1 MKKADLITIL
11 CVVLFFAPFFI
22 FQSVYDTYRQ
32 INKEHGFI
40 MSSLKFMILATFGEM
55 LSLRIRT
62 GRYYQKGFG
71 LIPRMIVW
79 AFIGIFIKI
88 GFDILS
94 GSGPILLTSLGLNVS
109 PSIFNEAFTPLKLLA
124 AFATSVCM
132 NLFFAPVFMTF
143 HKITDEHISRNGGTI
158 KGFFIPIKFYEIF
171 PQINWGVMWGF
182 VYKKTIPLFWIP
194 AHTITFL
201 LPSEFRILF
210 AAILGVVLGV
220 ILGIA
225 SLKSKESKI

>member
-1 MKKADLITIL
+1 VKKADLLTIV
-11 CVVLFFAPFFI
+11 CVILFFAPFFI
-22 FQSVYDTYRQ
+22 FKPVYDFYSQFNR
-32 INKEHGFI
+32 EHGYI
-40 MSSLKFMILATFGEM
+40 MSALKFMFLATFGEM

-79 AFIGIFIKI
+79 AFIGILIKI
-88 GFDILS
+88 GFAIFS
-94 GSGPILLTSLGLNVS
+94 PSGPVLLA
-109 PSIFNEAFTPLKLLA
+109 SIGINITPAVFNEPFTAIKLLA
-124 AFATSVCM
+124 AFTTSLCM
-132 NLFFAPVFMTF
+132 NLIFAPVFMTF

-158 KGFFIPIKFYEIF
+158 RGFFTPIKFYEIF
-171 PQINWGVMWGF
+171 PQINWNVMWGF

-201 LPSEFRILF
+201 LPEEFRVLF
-210 AAILGVVLGV
+210 AAILGIVLGV

-225 SLKSKESKI
+225 SLKSKNQ

>member
-1 MKKADLITIL
+1 MKKSDLITII

-22 FQSVYDTYRQ
+22 FQSVYDTYSQ
-32 INKEHGFI
+32 FNKEHGYI
-40 MSSLKFMILATFGEM
+40 MSALKFSILASFGEM

-62 GRYYQKGFG
+62 GVYYKKGFG

-79 AFIGIFIKI
+79 AFIGILIKI
-88 GFDILS
+88 GFVIFGTGPQVLNSMGLHINPDILNQ
-94 GSGPILLTSLGLNVS
+94 PFSL
-109 PSIFNEAFTPLKLLA
+109 LKLLT
-124 AFATSVCM
+124 AFSISCCM
-132 NLFFAPVFMTF
+132 NLFFAPTFMTF
-143 HKITDEHISRNGGTI
+143 HKITDEHISQTGGTI
-158 KGFFIPIKFYEIF
+158 KGFFTPIQFNKIF

-201 LPSEFRILF
+201 LPAEFRILF
-210 AAILGVVLGV
+210 AALLGIVLGV

-225 SLKSKESKI
+225 SLKSKE